1 MPRAIAYRPDT
12 MDSDRLKTVVRL
24 IDAANAEDP
33 RTIDVDGETQPAELI
48 YGERMSHALD
58 RFHPDAAEVLQIA
71 ARAQHIERWTSPRNS
86 YPDGRVGYLKWRKDL
101 KDFHARRT
109 GELMAEAG
117 YGQAAIDRA
126 GALLRKERLKQDVDV
141 QILEDVVC
149 LVFLEHYATEFIADH
164 PDDKVIDILT
174 KTARK
179 MSADGLQ
186 AAAALP
192 LSDRLAKLLAQALES

>member
-1 MPRAIAYRPDT
+1 MPRAIAYRPDA
-12 MDSDRLKTVVRL
+12 MDSDRLTTVVRL

-33 RTIDVDGETQPAELI
+33 RTIDVDGEAQPAELI
-48 YGERMSHALD
+48 YGERMSHALNL
-58 RFHPDAAEVLQIA
+58 FHPDAAEVLQIA

-101 KDFHARRT
+101 KDHHARRT

-126 GALLRKERLKQDVDV
+126 GALLRKERLKQDEDV

-149 LVFLEHYATEFIADH
+149 LVFLEHYATAFIADH
-164 PDDKVIDILT
+164 PDGKVIDILK